1 MTKTILIIQARN
13 NSSRLPGK
21 VSKKIGDKTTLEY
34 LLERVKNCKNIDE
47 IVVATTDT
55 DIDDSICD
63 VCNQNLV
70 KYYRGDEYNVLD
82 RYYKTAL
89 EYNASII
96 IRVTGD
102 CPLIDPFIIDKMI
115 DEFKRSNC
123 DFMDPIYHGNG
134 KGSYAGFPDG
144 TNPEIFTM
152 NALSIS
158 QKNAVLSYDKEHV
171 TGYMIKNLKCKK
183 FKILL
188 DTNIFKNIDF
198 TNLHLSL
205 DTIDDYNLISKIITN
220 LYIKNKNFTI
230 YDILYFLN
238 EL

>member
-34 LLERVKNCKNIDE
+34 LLERIKNCKNVDE
-47 IVVATTDT
+47 IVLATTAT
-55 DIDDSICD
+55 QIDDSICE
-63 VCNQNLV
+63 VCKNNLV

-82 RYYKTAL
+82 RYYKTAI

-102 CPLIDPFIIDKMI
+102 CPLIDPLIIDQML
-115 DEFKRSNC
+115 DYFKKSNC
-123 DFMDPIYHGNG
+123 DFMDPIYYGNG
-134 KGSYAGFPDG
+134 KGAHAGFPDG

-152 NALSIS
+152 NALTLS
-158 QKNAVLSYDKEHV
+158 QKNAILSYDKEHV
-171 TGYMIKNLKCKK
+171 TGYMIKNLNCKK
-183 FKILL
+183 FEILI
-188 DTNIFKNIDF
+188 DTTIYKNIDF
-198 TNLHLSL
+198 TTLHLSL
-205 DTIDDYNLISKIITN
+205 DTNDDYMLISKIINN
-220 LYIKNKNFTI
+220 LYANNKNFTI
-230 YDILYFLN
+230 YDVLYFLN